1 MEPCKI
7 RRTTKPRTHAP
18 GLEGKEISSPSSRGR
33 KMSLTSP
40 LIDLAIRGCNDSW
53 IVKGAWPTL
62 QIVNER
68 VRILRRHKQIESQCY
83 RECSLVSGDRQRLR
97 RACCGFTFAGR

>member
-7 RRTTKPRTHAP
+7 RGTTNTSSHAQ

-40 LIDLAIRGCNDSW
+40 LIDQAIALKTLPPRGLE
-53 IVKGAWPTL
+53 KGRRK
-62 QIVNER
+62 VN
-68 VRILRRHKQIESQCY
+68 Y
-83 RECSLVSGDRQRLR
+83 VSRFSGVVVSM
-97 RACCGFTFAGR
+97 

>member
-40 LIDLAIRGCNDSW
+40 LIDQASATVRLFFAAIEVIKRYGNSQKSSRFWNFFKAEVVRKKRGD
-53 IVKGAWPTL
+53 A
-62 QIVNER
+62 
-68 VRILRRHKQIESQCY
+68 
-83 RECSLVSGDRQRLR
+83 
-97 RACCGFTFAGR
+97 